1 MKKVT
6 TMADTA
12 LLQDPA
18 ALTGYI
24 EANNHASHRK
34 HLPQLAQMAVHMHLE
49 NDVICP
55 QFEPQ

>member
-1 MKKVT
+1 MRKVT

-24 EANNHASHRK
+24 EANYHARHRK
-34 HLPQLAQMAVHMHLE
+34 HLAQITVHRHLG
-49 NDVICP
+49 NDMICP
-55 QFEPQ
+55 RLEPQ

>member
-34 HLPQLAQMAVHMHLE
+34 HLPQMAVHMHLE
-49 NDVICP
+49 NDLICP